1 MTKVVVDLK
10 DLETAVFSAYAV
22 KQIEQA
28 LDQRQRDPFVKPHL
42 QYAEAVERL
51 LQVVR
56 SEQRKTSGTLVEWD
70 GELSNSELQYLREVD
85 EEYIMEV

>member
-10 DLETAVFSAYAV
+10 DLETAVFAAYAV

-42 QYAEAVERL
+42 Q
-51 LQVVR
+51 
-56 SEQRKTSGTLVEWD
+56 
-70 GELSNSELQYLREVD
+70 
-85 EEYIMEV
+85 